1 MSHWIW
7 SSRWQCP
14 ILFCTRHLFMIWK
27 FLLQRSSN
35 WKFLLQSSYSWNFGY
50 KDHLIESLYYRGHII
65 ENFYYKGHI
74 IESFYYRGHLIESFY
89 YRGHIIESFYSRC
102 HIIESLYYLPPIQVF
117 SIKVFIYP
125 IYKWWRRGVNFPVII
140 DSHKQV
146 CCFLQI
152 HRVPP
157 PIKLTTTI

>member
-50 KDHLIESLYYRGHII
+50 KD
-65 ENFYYKGHI
+65 
-74 IESFYYRGHLIESFY
+74 HLIESFY